1 VARTLTDQAWADIC
15 AAAGRTPDA
24 GTRERLSKVLFEEY
38 QVFAY
43 DREDVKAALR
53 RGESMLKH
61 LGAFA
66 ELYRQAWF
74 PHLPE
79 DQVEAIF
86 AGRPSAG
93 FDDKNI
99 ERDCWSIAKL
109 RQRAEAA
116 WLAARFIRQAHSRHG
131 NVQQE
136 WLITELCTCW
146 IWDFHQGEALSYSI
160 PPKGGEPSGPLIDFL
175 SAAIR
180 EVTPGRVPLNAF
192 TLRDAILRQR
202 RERENAKQLGF
213 RFPPLITS

>member
-1 VARTLTDQAWADIC
+1 MTTLSDEVWNRIC
-15 AAAGRTPDA
+15 AAAGRIPDA
-24 GTRERLSKVLFEEY
+24 GTRERLATILFEQY
-38 QVFAY
+38 PVFHY

-79 DQVEAIF
+79 DEVDAIF
-86 AGRPSAG
+86 TGQASA
-93 FDDKNI
+93 FIDDKNI

-109 RQRAEAA
+109 RQRAEAI
-116 WLAARFIRQAHSRHG
+116 WLCARFIRQAHSRHG